1 MKNSTKNII
10 VALSVAVMLIL
21 WEFAALR
28 IDSEQIM
35 PGPWTTFV
43 STLNLFGQK
52 DFAAVVFTTIFRGI
66 LGFIIAAVFGVGLGI
81 LAGIHDGFNAFMKPW
96 VVVMRSTPVVAFVLI
111 AIIWFSQSTAIFI
124 GILTMFPIIFTNII
138 EGIHNVDEKLLEMAK
153 LYKVKKIKVLVWI
166 YVPAVAPFIVSGI
179 SSAVGI
185 GWRAIIVGEVLSQPR
200 YGIGSSM
207 QLAQIQMNVDKL
219 IAWTIVAVLLGF
231 VFEKLIRFI
240 ENVTIK
246 RHK

>member
-1 MKNSTKNII
+1 M
-10 VALSVAVMLIL
+10 SVGVILIL

-43 STLNLFGQK
+43 STLSLFVQK
-52 DFAAVVFTTIFRGI
+52 EFALVILTTIFRGV
-66 LGFIIAAVFGVGLGI
+66 LGFIIAGVLGI
-81 LAGIHDGFNAFMKPW
+81 SLGIIAGIHDGFSAFMRPW
-96 VVVMRSTPVVAFVLI
+96 VVVMRSTPVVAFVLL

-124 GILTMFPIIFTNII
+124 GILTMFPMIFTNIV

-153 LYKVKKIKVLVWI
+153 LYNIKKIKVIRCI
-166 YVPAVAPFIVSGI
+166 YIPAIAPFMVSGI

-219 IAWTIVAVLLGF
+219 IAWTIIAVLLGF
-231 VFEKLIRFI
+231 MFEKLIRFI
-240 ENVTIK
+240 ENVTIN